1 MAASIDPSD
10 AIRASARLERLTEH
24 LPGRLRHV
32 EHLPA
37 RTATTTDL
45 PRWVAPAVR
54 AAVVTSGIE
63 RLWSHQAAT
72 AELAHQGRDV
82 VVATGTASG
91 KSLGYLLP
99 VLTAA
104 LDGPPSGRSTIRGG
118 TTLYLAPTKALAAD
132 QRAAIDALAVP
143 GVRAAA
149 YDGDTPTDERRWI
162 RDHAQVV
169 LTNPDLVHHSLLPG
183 HRQWSAFLRSLS
195 YVVVDECHAYR
206 GVFGTHVS
214 LVLRRLL
221 RVARR
226 YGAEPTVVLASA
238 TVADPAGHA
247 SALVG
252 RPVVPVVEDGS
263 PRSATTC
270 VLWEPPEGAD
280 GARRS
285 LSSEAADI
293 VTALVRDD
301 AQTLAFARSRAGVES
316 VALQVREA
324 LQVDRPDLVGA
335 VAAYRGGYLPEERR
349 ELERR
354 LRSRD
359 LMAVAATNALE
370 LGVDISGLDAVVIAG
385 WPGRRASWW
394 QQAGRAGREKA
405 QDGRPAREAL
415 VVSVAADDPLDGW
428 LLDHPDYLFGD
439 PVEAIVM
446 DPGNIHVLAPHVA
459 AAAAELPVTLDDVAW
474 FGPGLREV
482 LDMLTARSILR
493 RRPAGWYWARE
504 DRPGQHVSLRG
515 AGAVVSLVEGRTG
528 RVVGTVDAAA
538 AHSQAHTGAVHVHQG
553 QTYVVTDLDL
563 AASTATVV
571 HGDPGWSTTAQ
582 SVSSFDI
589 LSEERGLTTGRLRLS
604 YGTVR
609 VRRQV
614 TSFVRRLPGGEILG
628 THRLD
633 LPEQVLTTRGV
644 WWTMEPGLLEEAG
657 IAPEQVPGAAHAAE
671 HAAIGTLPLLATC
684 DRWDIGGVS
693 TDLHPDTGLPT
704 VLVYDGYPGGA
715 GFAARAHETVEQW
728 WGATLE
734 VVAGC
739 ACERGCPRCVQSPKC
754 GNGNDPLDKDA
765 AVRLLR
771 AIGAERR

>member
-45 PRWVAPAVR
+45 PGWVAPAVR

-82 VVATGTASG
+82 VLATGTASG

-324 LQVDRPDLVGA
+324 LRVDRPDLVGA

-446 DPGNIHVLAPHVA
+446 DPGNLHVLAPHVA

>member
-45 PRWVAPAVR
+45 PGWVAPAVR

-446 DPGNIHVLAPHVA
+446 DPGNLHVLAPHVA

-657 IAPEQVPGAAHAAE
+657 IAPEQAPGAAHAAE

>member
-45 PRWVAPAVR
+45 PGWVAPAVR

-446 DPGNIHVLAPHVA
+446 DPGNLHVLAPHVA

>member
-45 PRWVAPAVR
+45 PGWVAPAVR

-394 QQAGRAGREKA
+394 QQAGRAGREKT

-446 DPGNIHVLAPHVA
+446 DPGNLHVLAPHVA

>member
-45 PRWVAPAVR
+45 PGWVAPAVR

-446 DPGNIHVLAPHVA
+446 DPGNLHVLAPHVA

-493 RRPAGWYWARE
+493 RRPTGWYWARE

-715 GFAARAHETVEQW
+715 GFAARAHETVERW

>member
-45 PRWVAPAVR
+45 PGWVAPAVR

-394 QQAGRAGREKA
+394 QQAGRAGREKT

-446 DPGNIHVLAPHVA
+446 DPGNLHVLAPHVA

-715 GFAARAHETVEQW
+715 GFAARAHETVERW
-728 WGATLE
+728 WEATLE

>member
-45 PRWVAPAVR
+45 PGWVAPAVR

-394 QQAGRAGREKA
+394 QQAGRAGREKT

-446 DPGNIHVLAPHVA
+446 DPGNLHVLAPHVA

-715 GFAARAHETVEQW
+715 GFAARAHETVERW

>member
-45 PRWVAPAVR
+45 PGWVAPAVR

-82 VVATGTASG
+82 VAATGTASG

-226 YGAEPTVVLASA
+226 YGAEPTVILASA

-263 PRSATTC
+263 PRSSTTC

-324 LQVDRPDLVGA
+324 LQVDRPDLVDA

-394 QQAGRAGREKA
+394 QQAGRAGREKG
-405 QDGRPAREAL
+405 QDGRPPREAL
-415 VVSVAADDPLDGW
+415 IVSVAADDPLDGW

-446 DPGNIHVLAPHVA
+446 DPSNVHVLAPHVA

-482 LDMLTARSILR
+482 LDMLTAGSILR
-493 RRPAGWYWARE
+493 RRPTGWYWARE

-563 AASTATVV
+563 EASTATVV
-571 HGDPGWSTTAQ
+571 QGDPGWSTTAQ

-657 IAPEQVPGAAHAAE
+657 IAPERVPGAAHAAE

-715 GFAARAHETVEQW
+715 GFAGRAHETVERW

-754 GNGNDPLDKDA
+754 GNGNEPLDKDA

>member
-45 PRWVAPAVR
+45 PGWVAPAVR

-394 QQAGRAGREKA
+394 QQAGRAGREKT

-715 GFAARAHETVEQW
+715 GFAARAHETVERW
-728 WGATLE
+728 WEATLE

>member
-45 PRWVAPAVR
+45 PGWVAPAVR

-316 VALQVREA
+316 VALQVRET

-394 QQAGRAGREKA
+394 QQAGRAGREKT

-693 TDLHPDTGLPT
+693 TDLNPDTGLPT